1 MVRKLM
7 IVALAF
13 SAGALLSQYCLP
25 LAALPW
31 AAGAA
36 AALLG
41 LGRLLKGRRGLVLSL
56 AAGALAVSLLYCFAF
71 LTYIR
76 GGVARLAGQ
85 ERFLAVEV
93 TAYAE
98 ATSQRMRIP
107 VRILGQAPLRGNA
120 MLYGGEELLALSPGD
135 QLSGVMLAEDAS
147 SIDGTPIAA
156 FTARGIWLL
165 LYPQGEVAVTPGE
178 RSLRYLP
185 QQAAHRLG
193 ETADRLYGQRW
204 STFLKALL
212 FGDRSDFD
220 PGYQSDLSEAGI
232 YHITSVSGL
241 HCGFLLSL
249 IAFFVGR
256 HRRRLLAAIAIPC
269 LILYTLAVSC
279 PASMVRAAVMLSLVL
294 LGPLLGRESDGATS
308 LAFALMVLV
317 AANPC
322 AIAGIGLQLSFA
334 SMAGLMLLAPRIY
347 AWFPKPGNR
356 LLQGVVYTLSTSLG
370 CMAVTAPLS
379 ALYFNSISLAAPLAN
394 ILCLWVSSFTFIAG
408 VFSVALGMVFPPLGA
423 AVALGGKAGT
433 WWILTVSEVLSDIPF
448 HAVYFTN
455 PYLKYWLVYAIAA
468 FAYCALTPPER
479 RKYGLAAALT
489 ALTLVLVSALPI
501 RERQGRFHAAAIDVG
516 QGASTLLASGG
527 AAALVD
533 CGSSNSYLDA
543 GDAAADALN
552 TWGYFGLDYLI
563 LTHYHADHANGLGV
577 LLARLEAETLY
588 APVPTAGETALHR
601 EVADL
606 AERYGVEMVYV
617 TEDLTFPLG
626 EAEVTLFA
634 PVGDGGTNE
643 EGLSVLCTAGDF
655 DLLITGDMNSEHEML
670 LSGLKDLPDLE
681 VLLVGHHGSQ
691 YATSEA
697 LLERT
702 SPEVGIISVGD
713 NSYGHPSEEAMQRM
727 VRQGMRLYRTDL
739 QGTVSLLLP

>member
-1 MVRKLM
+1 M

-36 AALLG
+36 AVLFGA
-41 LGRLLKGRRGLVLSL
+41 GRLLRGRRGLVLSL
-56 AAGALAVSLLYCFAF
+56 AAGALAVSLLYCFVF

-76 GGVARLAGQ
+76 AGVSRLAGQ

-107 VRILGQAPLRGNA
+107 VRILGQAPLQGSA

-147 SIDGTPIAA
+147 SIDGTPITA
-156 FTARGIWLL
+156 FTARGIWFL
-165 LYPQGEVAVTPGE
+165 LYPQGEMAVTPGTA
-178 RSLRYLP
+178 SLRYLP
-185 QQAAHRLG
+185 QLAAHRLSG
-193 ETADRLYGQRW
+193 TLDQLYGQRW

-220 PGYQSDLSEAGI
+220 AGYSSDLSEAGI

-249 IAFFVGR
+249 ISFFVGR
-256 HRRRLLAAIAIPC
+256 HRRRLLAAVAIPC
-269 LILYTLAVSC
+269 LILYTLAVGC

-308 LAFALMVLV
+308 LSFALMVLA

-322 AIAGIGLQLSFA
+322 AVAGIGLQLSFA

-347 AWFPKPGNR
+347 AWFPKPRNR
-356 LLQGVVYTLSTSLG
+356 LLRGAVYTLATSLG

-379 ALYFNSISLAAPLAN
+379 AIYFNSISLAAPLAN
-394 ILCLWVSSFTFIAG
+394 ILTLWAASFTFLAG
-408 VFSVALGMVFPPLGA
+408 AASVALGLVFPPLGA
-423 AVALGGKAGT
+423 VAAIGGKAGA
-433 WWILTVSEVLSDIPF
+433 WWILTVSEILADIPF

-468 FAYCALTPPER
+468 FAYCALTPPAR
-479 RKYGLAAALT
+479 RKYGLAALLT
-489 ALTLVLVSALPI
+489 ALTLALVSALPI
-501 RERQGRFHAAAIDVG
+501 RERQGRFHAAAINVG
-516 QGASTLLASGG
+516 QGASTLLASGA

-543 GDAAADALN
+543 GDTAADELN
-552 TWGYFGLDYLI
+552 TWGYFALDYLI

-577 LLARLEAETLY
+577 LLARLDVETLY
-588 APVPTAGETALHR
+588 APVPTEGEVPLHQ
-601 EVADL
+601 EVAEL
-606 AERYGVEMVYV
+606 AQRHGVEMVYV
-617 TEDLTFPLG
+617 TEDRALPLG
-626 EAEVTLFA
+626 RAELTLFA
-634 PVGDGGTNE
+634 PVGDGGANE
-643 EGLSVLCTAGDF
+643 EGLSVLCTSGEF
-655 DLLITGDMNSEHEML
+655 DLLITGDMNSEHEMI
-670 LSGLKDLPDLE
+670 LSALKELPDLE

-691 YATSEA
+691 YATSKA

-702 SPEVGIISVGD
+702 TPEVGIISVGD
-713 NSYGHPSEEAMQRM
+713 NSYGHPAEEALERM
-727 VRQGMRLYRTDL
+727 VRQGMRIYRTDL
-739 QGTVSLLLP
+739 QGTISLLIP